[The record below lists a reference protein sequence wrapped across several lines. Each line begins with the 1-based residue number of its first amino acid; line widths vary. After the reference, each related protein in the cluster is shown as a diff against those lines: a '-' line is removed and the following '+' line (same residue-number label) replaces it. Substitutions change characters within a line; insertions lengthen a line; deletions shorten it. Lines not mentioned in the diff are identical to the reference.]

1 MIEIKEYND
10 RYFEEVSS
18 LLNEFRVVL
27 QSFKDIKASP
37 DIASA
42 KEELKDYIKEKWPI
56 YVALDN
62 SKPIGYIL
70 LKEDGVVWVEHIYVK
85 EEVSFEDVKV
95 SIYNKAEEYSTK
107 LGCDTL
113 FNWVH
118 PNNDKI
124 VAFLKA
130 KGYSVLNMI
139 ELRKPFKGETP
150 SKKIK
155 VNDNEFDY

>member
-1 MIEIKEYND
+1 MVKIEEYND
-10 RYFEEVSS
+10 LYFDKLVN
-18 LLNEFRVVL
+18 LLASFRVVL
-27 QSFKDIKASP
+27 QGFKGIDTKP
-37 DIASA
+37 DYESA

-56 YVALDN
+56 YIALDN
-62 SKPIGYIL
+62 NELVGYIL
-70 LKEDGVVWVEHIYVK
+70 LKVDGVVWVEHIYVK
-85 EEVSFEDVKV
+85 EEYQRQGVGSMLYE
-95 SIYNKAEEYSTK
+95 KAEDYSVK

-118 PNNDKI
+118 PNNEKI
-124 VAFLKA
+124 ISFLKS

>member
-1 MIEIKEYND
+1 MIDIKEYNEH
-10 RYFEEVSS
+10 YFEGLRE
-18 LLNEFRVVL
+18 LLASFRVVL
-27 QSFKDIKASP
+27 QGFKGIDATP
-37 DIASA
+37 DYDSA
-42 KEELKDYIKEKWPI
+42 KEELSDYIKEKWPI

-85 EEVSFEDVKV
+85 EEYQRQGVGSLL
-95 SIYNKAEEYSTK
+95 YNKAEEYSAK

-124 VAFLKA
+124 IAFLKS